1 MTAMDNNDK
10 EYTES
15 KENRES
21 FDTPEQSRTKMRAI
35 KMLGNRH
42 LSSKEMGKRL
52 VRKGESEEAAQE
64 TVKWLEDIGAV
75 NDVEYAEAIVRHY
88 TTKGYGAARVRD
100 ELYKRG
106 IPRELWDDAVACTEA
121 EESEEAT
128 HRFLERK
135 LGDGSDKEDLKKTM
149 SALCRRGFSYEEA
162 RAAVNKY
169 LETLENT
176 EKISDADM

>member
-1 MTAMDNNDK
+1 MTVNDDS
-10 EYTES
+10 S
-15 KENRES
+15 KESTECKGMQGS
-21 FDTPEQSRTKMRAI
+21 FDTPEQSRTKIRAI

-88 TTKGYGAARVRD
+88 TSKGYGAARVRD

-106 IPRELWDDAVACTEA
+106 IPRELWDDAIACIEKD
-121 EESEEAT
+121 ESDEAT

-135 LGDGSDKEDLKKTM
+135 LGDGSDKDDLKKTIN
-149 SALCRRGFSYEEA
+149 ALCRRGFSYEEA
-162 RAAVNKY
+162 RAAANKY
-169 LETLENT
+169 LETLGST
-176 EKISDADM
+176 EKMSDAEG